1 MILSV
6 FKNDESETLIGMM
19 YDEIIKN
26 NTFPYFWL
34 DESVKLDSIELTE
47 DPSISWET
55 RSYLTYRLNHF
66 MTQLLM
72 GDTFEVGSPGEQ
84 FEIMLKSFFNS
95 KTDLEGPDP
104 LIMESILH
112 IAFIDLKGSIIIV
125 SEIPLTEDV

>member
-34 DESVKLDSIELTE
+34 DESTKLDSDDITE

-55 RSYLTYRLNHF
+55 RNYLTYRLNHF

-72 GDTFEVGSPGEQ
+72 GDVFEVGSPGEQ
-84 FEIMLKSFFNS
+84 FETMLKSFFNS

-104 LIMESILH
+104 LILESILH

-125 SEIPLTEDV
+125 SEISLTEDV